1 MRNIPMEKLAKTYF
15 DRVAATGAVMTSSR
29 SSRASH
35 QSSLQA
41 SMSRNVQESNNSSRW
56 HGINRLGWRNHI
68 THIPE
73 GAAWAGELSP
83 WGLPLGRWM
92 IWIQVFWIGN
102 CYCYQCPWLNTIL
115 NPYFH
120 CEKLAE
126 SDSVLPSA
134 WEYRPRSHAHDTLI
148 SVSVEYL
155 NIPRWWNI
163 SLSYYRVSPKKSRL
177 KKNSGTG
184 CPKKL
189 LSQSEI
195 WPDLTLTN

>member
-1 MRNIPMEKLAKTYF
+1 
-15 DRVAATGAVMTSSR
+15 
-29 SSRASH
+29 
-35 QSSLQA
+35 
-41 SMSRNVQESNNSSRW
+41 
-56 HGINRLGWRNHI
+56 
-68 THIPE
+68 
-73 GAAWAGELSP
+73 
-83 WGLPLGRWM
+83 M
-92 IWIQVFWIGN
+92 IWAISISRLVEFHISSECRLLRKQNHYETVYFMI
-102 CYCYQCPWLNTIL
+102 YQPIHAIKCNPTRSNIYYNTFLNL
-115 NPYFH
+115 NFH
-120 CEKLAE
+120 CEKKAE

-163 SLSYYRVSPKKSRL
+163 SLFYYRVSPKKSRL